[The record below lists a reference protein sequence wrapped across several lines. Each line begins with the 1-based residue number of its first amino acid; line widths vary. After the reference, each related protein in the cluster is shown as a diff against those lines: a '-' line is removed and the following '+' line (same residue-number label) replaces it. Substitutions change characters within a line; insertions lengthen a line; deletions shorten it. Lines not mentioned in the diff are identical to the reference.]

1 MNEFTAA
8 VLITAAIFTLPAWF
22 ILFYSFQSRR
32 KWAEKQE
39 LERARTTGVIV
50 DYRHETVRR
59 YKGGISHRTRPIVEY
74 TAEGRRH
81 GEVYE
86 ESLSPKEFPVGMS
99 VEVLYD
105 PDHPEHFHIES
116 DPYLP
121 KAASTLFRIGII
133 WLVVASAVAFGMNYF
148 LKASSPA
155 KPRAEKTVV
164 LNKVNPPSD
173 PAKAYQY
180 SFRQDS
186 TLTIE
191 GYTGS
196 EEDLTIP
203 TQLDGHIVRA
213 ITTHAFGRT
222 PMRRLTVPGTI
233 SSIPMAAFAGCLAL
247 QEVHLEEG
255 VERIGAHAFSFCLVL
270 DEVWLPASLHMISKE
285 VFPDDCNAKFH
296 VHAGS
301 RAEEYCQMK
310 GYETVVEP

>member
-1 MNEFTAA
+1 MQAWIFMAYG
-8 VLITAAIFTLPAWF
+8 VMGLGCLLIVFGL
-22 ILFYSFQSRR
+22 LGRR
-32 KWAEKQE
+32 NWNRKLEK
-39 LERARTTGVIV
+39 ERALAAGRVVGYAKKTDGQRGAPVCEPIIAFTVDGVEHRANWNAIV
-50 DYRHETVRR
+50 
-59 YKGGISHRTRPIVEY
+59 P
-74 TAEGRRH
+74 
-81 GEVYE
+81 
-86 ESLSPKEFPVGMS
+86 LSQWPVGKE
-99 VEVLYD
+99 VELFYD

-148 LKASSPA
+148 LSASSPA
-155 KPRAEKTVV
+155 KPRTQKTVV